1 MGTGVFQCFCLAH
14 GSSDSIFD
22 SDSFCFEFKRAS
34 LLISAFSNLTALIIA
49 GINMTVRY
57 LNIFLISKIGYNYE
71 SQRIRMVMQ
80 SILYAQYFNTA
91 LLLLLSNANLKN
103 TPLSFLPLREQ
114 FADTT
119 TQWYI
124 LFGPA
129 VIKTMVFY
137 SVFPYLNLLV
147 FGGLRYF
154 RRFLDS
160 GFSSFFSRRA
170 HRTLKTT
177 VAQYVELYSGP
188 DI

>member
-91 LLLLLSNANLKN
+91 LLLLLSNANL
-103 TPLSFLPLREQ
+103 
-114 FADTT
+114 
-119 TQWYI
+119 
-124 LFGPA
+124 
-129 VIKTMVFY
+129 
-137 SVFPYLNLLV
+137 
-147 FGGLRYF
+147 
-154 RRFLDS
+154 
-160 GFSSFFSRRA
+160 
-170 HRTLKTT
+170 
-177 VAQYVELYSGP
+177 
-188 DI
+188 